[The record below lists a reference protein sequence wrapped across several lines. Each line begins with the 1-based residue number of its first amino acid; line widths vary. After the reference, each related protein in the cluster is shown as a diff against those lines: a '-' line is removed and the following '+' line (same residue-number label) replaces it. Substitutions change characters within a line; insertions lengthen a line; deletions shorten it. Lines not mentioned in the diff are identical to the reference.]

1 MSENKSDIK
10 KDSQDPGLEGQANAT
25 PKSEAAQS
33 EPTPAVSDAEL
44 AAELNAKLSAE
55 LDDAEIANLFKLE
68 QENKSLRD
76 QLLRAQAE
84 LQNLHKRQA
93 GELDKAYKFSTEKFA
108 RELLPVID
116 SLEKAIQP
124 SGSEELPS
132 ALQPHLEGVQLTYKL
147 LLNSLEKL
155 QLTQI
160 NPLGASFDPNFHEA
174 MTMLPSAAHSP
185 GEIIEVIQKGYLLHE
200 RVIRAAMVVVA
211 AAPKQ

>member
-10 KDSQDPGLEGQANAT
+10 KDSQDPGLEGQANGA
-25 PKSEAAQS
+25 PASEAA
-33 EPTPAVSDAEL
+33 EPTAAVSDAEL
-44 AAELNAKLSAE
+44 AAELNAKLSDE

-124 SGSEELPS
+124 SGSG
-132 ALQPHLEGVQLTYKL
+132 GV
-147 LLNSLEKL
+147 
-155 QLTQI
+155 
-160 NPLGASFDPNFHEA
+160 A
-174 MTMLPSAAHSP
+174 
-185 GEIIEVIQKGYLLHE
+185 E
-200 RVIRAAMVVVA
+200 RVA
-211 AAPKQ
+211 AASGRRAANL

>member
-1 MSENKSDIK
+1 MSENKSDTT
-10 KDSQDPGLEGQANAT
+10 KDSQDPGLDGQASGA
-25 PKSEAAQS
+25 SEAA
-33 EPTPAVSDAEL
+33 EPTAAVSDAEL

-68 QENKSLRD
+68 KENKSLRD